1 MLEDLPNELLHKIL
15 DNLSIYEILKML
27 LVSEKVRLKIQ
38 DYKIKLVFVNN
49 IVKKNFIF
57 KYNINYF
64 FNMRF
69 EIIKRLQYL
78 YQNEFINIDYY
89 PDIYISYVKNLD
101 INGVGLMS
109 YYISDISGDNYYL
122 LPELKN
128 NYKIDQLDYKDFL
141 LTPEYRIYFRKE
153 INLKKILNKLLIPN
167 KKYQTISY
175 YNEDISKIDIN
186 LIY

>member
-1 MLEDLPNELLHKIL
+1 MLEDLPNELLYKVF

-27 LVSEKVRLKIQ
+27 LVSEKVRLKIE

-57 KYNINYF
+57 YYNINYF
-64 FNMRF
+64 FNIRF

-89 PDIYISYVKNLD
+89 PDIFVSYVKNLD
-101 INGVGLMS
+101 IYGVGLMS

-128 NYKIDQLDYKDFL
+128 IYKIDQLDYKDFL

-167 KKYQTISY
+167 KKFQTINY
-175 YNEDISKIDIN
+175 YNEIISKIDVN